1 MINTNE
7 LQTLAKITEQLPD
20 ILKDLH
26 RLYQPLK
33 AGSVADY
40 IPELAQANPDWFG
53 ITVVTV
59 DGQVYTVGDTSIPFT
74 IQSISKPFV
83 YGLALEDRGLE
94 CVLER
99 IGVEPTGEPFN
110 EIIEHEEIQERKY
123 NPMVNAG
130 AIATTSLIKGLD
142 LYERQTR
149 LLRMFRR
156 YIGREV
162 QVDQAVF
169 QSKQKTDNL
178 NRAIAYI
185 MQNFGLI
192 EGKIDDILDL
202 YFQQCTLMVNCRDL
216 AVMAGT
222 LANAGINPITG
233 ERALKAD
240 YVKNLISIMYTC
252 GLYDFSGQWA
262 YKVGLPA
269 KSGMSGAIIGVV
281 PNQMGIAVF
290 SPLLG
295 EHSKSLR
302 GVKVFEALSKHLRL
316 HVFDKVVDTPGY
328 LPETINQDDKNGT
341 ECLDINDEQLAMS
354 QKTPSYPQSR
364 AVDEGTTNTLPM
376 RERPPRVMPKL
387 NSAAMIAQL
396 HVSPTSFITDLRELH
411 HQYLPLRQGKIYV
424 SEPDLVEINPDW
436 FGICVVTVDGQ
447 VYTVGD
453 WEQPFLIQS
462 TSKVFAYG
470 LALSDWG
477 RDYVVSRV
485 DVEPTGDAYNSLI
498 KVEENSKRPYNPMV
512 NTGAIAITNLIE
524 GKGPAH
530 RLNRILEMYR
540 RYIGHRVF
548 VDTPT
553 LVSEQ
558 TAGDRN
564 WAIAYLLRN
573 FGMISGD
580 IKQTLDLYLQQCSV
594 IINCHDLA
602 VMGATLANN
611 GVNPMT
617 GEHAIHSH
625 YVQDLLSVMFTCG
638 MYDFA
643 GEWVYKVGFPAKSGV
658 GGGII
663 GVVPGVMG
671 IAVFSPPLDKR
682 GNSIRGIKV
691 CEELSRRFG
700 LHIFQS

>member
-1 MINTNE
+1 
-7 LQTLAKITEQLPD
+7 
-20 ILKDLH
+20 
-26 RLYQPLK
+26 
-33 AGSVADY
+33 
-40 IPELAQANPDWFG
+40 
-53 ITVVTV
+53 
-59 DGQVYTVGDTSIPFT
+59 
-74 IQSISKPFV
+74 
-83 YGLALEDRGLE
+83 
-94 CVLER
+94 
-99 IGVEPTGEPFN
+99 
-110 EIIEHEEIQERKY
+110 
-123 NPMVNAG
+123 
-130 AIATTSLIKGLD
+130 
-142 LYERQTR
+142 
-149 LLRMFRR
+149 
-156 YIGREV
+156 
-162 QVDQAVF
+162 
-169 QSKQKTDNL
+169 
-178 NRAIAYI
+178 
-185 MQNFGLI
+185 
-192 EGKIDDILDL
+192 
-202 YFQQCTLMVNCRDL
+202 
-216 AVMAGT
+216 
-222 LANAGINPITG
+222 
-233 ERALKAD
+233 
-240 YVKNLISIMYTC
+240 
-252 GLYDFSGQWA
+252 
-262 YKVGLPA
+262 
-269 KSGMSGAIIGVV
+269 
-281 PNQMGIAVF
+281 
-290 SPLLG
+290 
-295 EHSKSLR
+295 
-302 GVKVFEALSKHLRL
+302 
-316 HVFDKVVDTPGY
+316 
-328 LPETINQDDKNGT
+328 
-341 ECLDINDEQLAMS
+341 
-354 QKTPSYPQSR
+354 
-364 AVDEGTTNTLPM
+364 
-376 RERPPRVMPKL
+376 
-387 NSAAMIAQL
+387 MIAQL

-411 HQYLPLRQGKIYV
+411 RQYLPIRQGKIYV

-436 FGICVVTVDGQ
+436 FGICIVTVDGQ

-462 TSKVFAYG
+462 ISKVFAYG
-470 LALSDWG
+470 MALSDWG

-530 RLNRILEMYR
+530 RLNRILDMYR

-548 VDTPT
+548 VDTPS

-573 FGMISGD
+573 FGMISGE

-611 GVNPMT
+611 GINPMT

-625 YVQDLLSVMFTCG
+625 YIKDLLSVMFTCG

-691 CEELSRRFG
+691 YEELSRRFG